1 MYQTNIEN
9 QSSFKKTSKGILA
22 LALAL
27 GLGMPQPSFARG
39 LADAS
44 GDLGRAS
51 GDLGRASSDL
61 AISMGRFGITAIQL
75 SADEA
80 IAIGKPIGR
89 AVVHV
94 VNESGD
100 MVVYSAELSG
110 DLAGKAVDL
119 AAQGLHNVE
128 HIVIVT
134 AKEAREIFR
143 AARDAAYVCSKETIE
158 TLESIGINAATLARD
173 VAVASAH
180 AGKAVAEGAVDA
192 LKAADDALV
201 LVVKT
206 GAEITAVAL
215 DELSQGLEKG
225 AQAIDKGARSMK
237 KR

>member
-1 MYQTNIEN
+1 MYSYKNGY
-9 QSSFKKTSKGILA
+9 KGILA
-22 LALAL
+22 LGLAL
-27 GLGMPQPSFARG
+27 GLGIPQPSFASG
-39 LADAS
+39 LGDAS

-51 GDLGRASSDL
+51 GDLGRASGDL
-61 AISMGRFGITAIQL
+61 SISMGRFGIAAVQL

-80 IAIGKPIGR
+80 IEIGRPIGQ
-89 AVVHV
+89 AVIHV

-100 MVVYSAELSG
+100 MVVYSAELSA
-110 DLAGKAVDL
+110 DAAGKAVDL
-119 AAQGLHNVE
+119 AAKGLHNVE
-128 HIVIVT
+128 RIVIVT

-143 AARDAAYVCSKETIE
+143 AARDAAYVCSEQTLE
-158 TLESIGINAATLARD
+158 TLESIGLNAAILAKD

-180 AGKAVAEGAVDA
+180 AGKAVAEGAYET

-215 DELSQGLEKG
+215 DDLSKGLEKGAQGLEKG
-225 AQAIDKGARSMK
+225 ARSMR